1 MKIIKISAVWC
12 GACILNNKIWNNVK
26 KDYPDLD
33 IEELDLDFDSDE
45 VKQYNVGDTL
55 PVVIF
60 MEDEKEVFRLIGEK
74 SKEEIYQK
82 VEEYR

>member
-60 MEDEKEVFRLIGEK
+60 MDDEKEVFRLIGEK